1 MIQFNSLKFS
11 VIIGLVCVLVIA
23 AVSCDVRTTRI
34 GDIISHPR
42 DFAGK
47 EVTISGE
54 VTESFSM
61 VFIKYFMV
69 RDESGEIAVVTQ
81 RTLPAK
87 GEKIKVKGSV
97 KEAFSIGPE
106 TALVLV
112 ERPGT
117 I

>member
-1 MIQFNSLKFS
+1 MNQFNSFKAPA
-11 VIIGLVCVLVIA
+11 VIGLVCILVIA

-69 RDESGEIAVVTQ
+69 RDDSGEIAVVTQ

-112 ERPGT
+112 EKPGT
-117 I
+117 M

>member
-1 MIQFNSLKFS
+1 MNPLNNFKIPA
-11 VIIGLVCVLVIA
+11 VIGLVCILAIA

-34 GDIISHPR
+34 GDIVNHPR
-42 DFAGK
+42 DFNGK

-61 VFIKYFMV
+61 IFIKYFMV
-69 RDESGEIAVVTQ
+69 RDDSGEIAVVTQ

-97 KEAFSIGPE
+97 KEAFSIGSE
-106 TALVLV
+106 TALVLI
-112 ERPGT
+112 EKPG
-117 I
+117 IM

>member
-1 MIQFNSLKFS
+1 MSLFSSFKFPA
-11 VIIGLVCVLVIA
+11 VVGLVCVLFIA
-23 AVSCDVRTTRI
+23 AVSCDVRTTKI
-34 GDIISHPR
+34 GDIVGHPR

-61 VFIKYFMV
+61 IFIKYFMV
-69 RDESGEIAVVTQ
+69 RDDSGEIAVVTQ
-81 RTLPAK
+81 RTLPAR
-87 GEKIKVKGSV
+87 GEKITVKGSV

-106 TALVLV
+106 TALVLI
-112 ERPGT
+112 EKPGT

>member
-1 MIQFNSLKFS
+1 MNPFKSFKVPA
-11 VIIGLVCVLVIA
+11 VICLVCVLVIA

-34 GDIISHPR
+34 GDIVSHPR

-61 VFIKYFMV
+61 IFIKYFMV
-69 RDESGEIAVVTQ
+69 RDDSGEIAVVTQ

-112 ERPGT
+112 EKPGT
-117 I
+117 M